1 VRLLVVDVGT
11 GTQDV
16 VLFESGREPEAF
28 LKLVMPAPTVL
39 VAQRIRRATAE
50 RRPVLLVGVTMGGGP
65 SHWAARDHARAGLP
79 LYATPEAAR
88 TFDDDLTVLEH
99 ELGLR
104 VVSDDEAARLRGV
117 ERIRL
122 RDLELE
128 RIDAA
133 FRSFGVDLEFDG
145 LVVGVFDHGE
155 APPGTSDRLFR
166 LQYLAER
173 LSQGGLESFAYR
185 AEDIPPSMTRMRG
198 VVRAVREATEVPV
211 VVMDT
216 GPAAAL
222 GALEDPDMRVQAESL
237 VVNVG
242 TLHTLAFRFRG
253 ALVDGLFEHH
263 TGLLDRARL
272 ESLLE
277 ELAGGTIDH
286 GTVFREHG
294 HGAWTR
300 DRSASTPSLVAVT
313 GPRRVLLKG
322 TRLPVR
328 FPAPHGDQMLTG
340 CFGMLRAA
348 AAVVPDWRGAIEEA
362 LGPPAQASCCR

>member
-1 VRLLVVDVGT
+1 MVDVGT

-28 LKLVMPAPTVL
+28 LKLVMPAPTVR
-39 VAQRIRRATAE
+39 VAQRIRQATAE
-50 RRPVLLVGVTMGGGP
+50 GRPVLLVGVTMGGGP

-99 ELGLR
+99 QLGLR
-104 VVSDDEAARLRGV
+104 VVSDDEAAGLRGV
-117 ERIRL
+117 ERIQL

-128 RIDAA
+128 RIGAA
-133 FRSFGVDLEFDG
+133 FRSFGVDLQLDG

-155 APPGTSDRLFR
+155 APTGTSDRLFR

-198 VVRAVREATEVPV
+198 VARVAREAIQVPV

-222 GALEDPDMRVQAESL
+222 GALEDPDVRAQPESL

-242 TLHTLAFRFRG
+242 TFHTLAFRFRG
-253 ALVDGLFEHH
+253 GVVGGLFEHH

-277 ELAGGTIDH
+277 DLTRGTIDH

-294 HGAWTR
+294 HGAWAR
-300 DRSASTPSLVAVT
+300 DRTSSTPTVMAVT
-313 GPRRVLLKG
+313 GPRRALLEG
-322 TRLPVR
+322 SHLPVR
-328 FPAPHGDQMLTG
+328 FPAPYGDQMLTG

-348 AAVVPDWRGAIEEA
+348 AALVPEWRDRIEEA
-362 LGPPAQASCCR
+362 LGPPAQTSSCR

>member
-1 VRLLVVDVGT
+1 
-11 GTQDV
+11 
-16 VLFESGREPEAF
+16 
-28 LKLVMPAPTVL
+28 MPAPTVL
-39 VAQRIRRATAE
+39 VAQRIRRATAG
-50 RRPVLLVGVTMGGGP
+50 RRPVLLVGTTMGGGP

-88 TFDDDLTVLEH
+88 TFDDDLTVLQR

-122 RDLELE
+122 RDLELD
-128 RIDAA
+128 RIGAV
-133 FRSFGVDLEFDG
+133 FRSFGVELELDG

-173 LSQGGLESFAYR
+173 LRQGSLESFAYR
-185 AEDIPPSMTRMRG
+185 AEDIPASMTRMRG
-198 VVRAVREATEVPV
+198 VARVAREATEVPV

-222 GALEDPDMRVQAESL
+222 GALEDPDVRAQPESL

-242 TLHTLAFRFRG
+242 TFHTLAFRFRG
-253 ALVDGLFEHH
+253 GLVGGLFEHH

-272 ESLLE
+272 EDLLE
-277 ELAGGTIDH
+277 DLARGTIDH
-286 GTVFREHG
+286 ETVFQEHG

-300 DRSASTPSLVAVT
+300 DRTPSSPSVVAVT
-313 GPRRVLLKG
+313 GPRRALLKG
-322 TRLPVR
+322 SRLPVR
-328 FPAPHGDQMLTG
+328 FPAPYGDQMLTG

-348 AAVVPDWRGAIEEA
+348 ASVVPDWQGRIEEV
-362 LGPPAQASCCR
+362 LRPSAQTSTCR